1 MVNETTNFVE
11 TEKGPK
17 GPFSLRKK
25 MVTYDP
31 IFEEHYRAKVDAM
44 IQNAFFA
51 GKNQGTNEVLSIVYQ
66 LSEDRK
72 KLVSFDMVIETL
84 KASIAAQSTQ
94 AEILNNDA
102 VPKPAAPQPIEKK
115 KPVFE
120 VVK

>member
-1 MVNETTNFVE
+1 
-11 TEKGPK
+11 
-17 GPFSLRKK
+17 

-51 GKNQGTNEVLSIVYQ
+51 GKNQGANEVLSIVYQ

-84 KASIAAQSTQ
+84 KASIAAQSAQ

-102 VPKPAAPQPIEKK
+102 IPKPAPQPVEKK

>member
-1 MVNETTNFVE
+1 MVV
-11 TEKGPK
+11 
-17 GPFSLRKK
+17 
-25 MVTYDP
+25 YDP
-31 IFEEHYRAKVDAM
+31 IFEEHYRKKVDAQ

-51 GKNQGTNEVLSIVYQ
+51 GKNQGANEVLAIVYQ

-84 KASIAAQSTQ
+84 KAALAAQPTK

-102 VPKPAAPQPIEKK
+102 VPKPAPQPPEKK
-115 KPVFE
+115 KPKFE

>member
-1 MVNETTNFVE
+1 
-11 TEKGPK
+11 
-17 GPFSLRKK
+17 

-31 IFEEHYRAKVDAM
+31 IFEEHYRKKVDAM
-44 IQNAFFA
+44 IHNAFFA
-51 GKNQGTNEVLSIVYQ
+51 GKNQGANEVLSIVYQ

-102 VPKPAAPQPIEKK
+102 VPKPAAPQSNEKK

>member
-1 MVNETTNFVE
+1 
-11 TEKGPK
+11 
-17 GPFSLRKK
+17 

>member
-1 MVNETTNFVE
+1 
-11 TEKGPK
+11 
-17 GPFSLRKK
+17 

-51 GKNQGTNEVLSIVYQ
+51 GKNQGANEVLSIVYQ

-84 KASIAAQSTQ
+84 KASIAAQSAQ
-94 AEILNNDA
+94 AEILNNDTI
-102 VPKPAAPQPIEKK
+102 PKPTPQPVEKK

>member
-1 MVNETTNFVE
+1 
-11 TEKGPK
+11 
-17 GPFSLRKK
+17 

-51 GKNQGTNEVLSIVYQ
+51 GKNQGANEVLSIVYQ

-84 KASIAAQSTQ
+84 KASIAAQSAQ

-102 VPKPAAPQPIEKK
+102 IPKPASQPIEKK

>member
-1 MVNETTNFVE
+1 
-11 TEKGPK
+11 
-17 GPFSLRKK
+17 

-31 IFEEHYRAKVDAM
+31 IFEEHYRKKVDAM

-51 GKNQGTNEVLSIVYQ
+51 GKNQGANEVLSIVYQ

-84 KASIAAQSTQ
+84 KASIATQSAK

-102 VPKPAAPQPIEKK
+102 VPKPAAPQSTEKK